1 MPISAL
7 TVENFKGI
15 AEQATFK
22 IRPITIIVGAN
33 SSGKSSCVHALAC
46 LSQTVKLGDT
56 SAPLVL
62 DNENAQ
68 VHLGRFIEIVHSKS
82 YDDPIALGISA
93 GSIGIKFGDAVIKGE
108 VSGAYTFKSTKRTQE
123 ISIAKVV
130 LKIGA
135 RELEITRKKGG
146 GYKLTDS
153 ATPSMSYEATQ
164 VGSFSFMLATPDKAT
179 PEWVTTFFVLRGIQE
194 HIEGQLRKTLY
205 LGPFRRPPAR
215 RYPFRGS
222 LPSEV
227 GAQGEEAI
235 SLLAYESVQ
244 SKKRPNTARVAKWLK
259 ELGLAKS
266 VGVSRLGASDLFD
279 VNLTLDD
286 DAELPI
292 ADLGYGLSQILPVLA
307 QCSYAPIG
315 STLLFEQP
323 ELHLHPGAARKL
335 ARVFA
340 EAITEK
346 KINVIAE
353 THSQDLLVAMISELK
368 AKRLTLNDIAA
379 YEVQRIDGKSIYR
392 EITFTQDGDD
402 FEADHPWF
410 KSLDK

>member
-7 TVENFKGI
+7 TVANFKGI
-15 AEQATFK
+15 AESFTFK
-22 IRPITIIVGAN
+22 IRPITIFVGAN
-33 SSGKSSCVHALAC
+33 SSGKSSCIHALAC
-46 LSQTVKLGDT
+46 LSQTIKLGDT
-56 SAPLVL
+56 SAPIVL

-82 YDDPIALGISA
+82 YTDPISLGISA
-93 GSIGIKFGDAVIKGE
+93 ANIEIKFGEEVNKGE
-108 VSGAYTFKSTKRTQE
+108 VSGSYTFKSTKRTQE
-123 ISIAKVV
+123 ISIANVT
-130 LKIGA
+130 LKIGE
-135 RELEITRKKGG
+135 RVLEISPKKGD

-153 ATPSMSYEATQ
+153 AFPTLIYAAIQ
-164 VGSFSFMLATPDKAT
+164 VGSFSFMLVTPGKHT
-179 PEWVTTFFVLRGIQE
+179 PEWMSTFFILRGIQE
-194 HIEGQLRKTLY
+194 HLESQLRKTLY

-244 SKKRPNTARVAKWLK
+244 SKKRPYTLLVAKWLK

-279 VNLTLDD
+279 VSITLED
-286 DAELPI
+286 DAALPI
-292 ADLGYGLSQILPVLA
+292 ADLGYGLSQILPVLS
-307 QCSYAPIG
+307 QCSFAPKG

-335 ARVFA
+335 ARVFV
-340 EAITEK
+340 EAVTEK
-346 KINVIAE
+346 KINIVAE
-353 THSQDLLVAMISELK
+353 THSQDLLIAMISELK
-368 AKRLTLNDIAA
+368 AKRLSLKDIAA
-379 YEVQRIDGKSIYR
+379 YEVKRIGGKSVYR
-392 EITFTQDGDD
+392 EIIFIQDGDD

-410 KSLDK
+410 KSLD

>member
-1 MPISAL
+1 MTISAL
-7 TVENFKGI
+7 AVENFKGI
-15 AEQATFK
+15 ANPTSFK
-22 IRPITIIVGAN
+22 IRPITIFVGAN
-33 SSGKSSCVHALAC
+33 SSGKSSCIHALAC

-56 SAPLVL
+56 AAPLVL

-82 YDDPIALGISA
+82 YDDPIVLGMSA
-93 GSIGIKFGDAVIKGE
+93 GNIEIKFGEEAIKGE
-108 VSGAYTFKSTKRTQE
+108 VSGSYTFKSTKRTQE
-123 ISIAKVV
+123 IFISKVV
-130 LKIGA
+130 LKLGH
-135 RELEITRKKGG
+135 RMLEISPKKGG

-153 ATPSMSYEATQ
+153 ASPNLTYEATQ
-164 VGSFSFMLATPDKAT
+164 VGSFSFMLSTSDNPTK
-179 PEWVTTFFVLRGIQE
+179 EWVSTFFMLRGVQE
-194 HIEGQLRKTLY
+194 HIERQLRKTLY

-244 SKKRPNTARVAKWLK
+244 SKKRPNTVRVAKWLK

-279 VNLTLDD
+279 VSITLDD
-286 DAELPI
+286 DAALPI

-307 QCSYAPIG
+307 QCSFAPIG
-315 STLLFEQP
+315 ATLLFEQP

-340 EAITEK
+340 EAVTEK
-346 KINVIAE
+346 QINIVAE

-368 AKRLTLNDIAA
+368 AKRLTLKDIAA
-379 YEVQRIDGKSIYR
+379 YEVQRVDGKSVYR
-392 EITFTQDGDD
+392 EITFIQDGDD